1 MAGPAGVGYN
11 GGAMDFRLSP
21 REEGFRRELTEWLA
35 RSLPEHRRE
44 FPPSDDELTFHP
56 DRSFDSSLA
65 WHKRLH
71 AGGWVGIHWPKE
83 YGGRG
88 ASLIE
93 QMLFAEE
100 MIRAGAPPGVNM
112 IGLTMVGPAV
122 IHHGSEAQKARWLAP
137 ILSADEIWCQG
148 FSEPGAGSDL
158 ANLQARAVLE
168 GGHFVVTGQK
178 VWTSNAHRSHFC
190 ILLVRTDPAAPKHKG
205 ISCLLVDMTSPGIT
219 IRPLVQVTGDAEF
232 NEVFF
237 DQVRVPREH
246 LLGGLHGGWDVAI
259 TVLMHERMAIGNTV
273 ILHQYV
279 DRLLDLARAWRCDGE
294 RAAEDPALR
303 QALAQVYVEAR
314 TLRLTGLRYITRQ
327 LRGEPPGP
335 EGSVLKVAFT
345 DTYKKM
351 AEAAQGVIGP
361 YAQLWRGSPWAPDGG
376 RWAFQALFALRFG
389 IAGGTTEIQRNI
401 VGERILG
408 LPKG

>member
-1 MAGPAGVGYN
+1 
-11 GGAMDFRLSP
+11 MDFGYSE
-21 REEGFRRELTEWLA
+21 REEGFRRELREWLA
-35 RSLPEHRRE
+35 RNLPEHRKQ

-56 DRSFDSSLA
+56 DKSFGSSLA

-71 AGGWVGIHWPKE
+71 SGGWVGIHWPKE

-88 ASLIE
+88 ASLLE
-93 QMLFAEE
+93 QMIFAEE
-100 MIRAGAPPGVNM
+100 VIGAGAPPGVNM

-122 IHHGSEAQKARWLAP
+122 IHHGAEAQKARWLPP

-158 ANLQARAVLE
+158 ANLSMRAVLE
-168 GGHFVVTGQK
+168 GDHFVVSGQK
-178 VWTSNAHRSHFC
+178 VWTSNAHRSHYC
-190 ILLVRTDPAAPKHKG
+190 ILLVRTDPQAPKHKG
-205 ISCLLVDMTSPGIT
+205 ISCLLVDMKSPGIT
-219 IRPLVQVTGDAEF
+219 IRPLVQITGDAEF

-237 DQVRVPREH
+237 DQVRVPRTN
-246 LLGGLHGGWDVAI
+246 LLGTLNGGWDVAI

-273 ILHQYV
+273 VLHQYINRV
-279 DRLLDLARAWRCDGE
+279 LELARRSPRDVGVASADSV
-294 RAAEDPALR
+294 LR
-303 QALAQVYVEAR
+303 QALAQVYIEGRA
-314 TLRLTGLRYITRQ
+314 LRLTGLRYITRQ

-335 EGSVLKVAFT
+335 EGSVLKLTFT
-345 DTYKKM
+345 ETYKKM
-351 AEAAQGVIGP
+351 AEAATQILGP
-361 YAQLWRGSPWAPDGG
+361 YHQLWRGTPGAPDGG

-389 IAGGTTEIQRNI
+389 IAGGATEIQKNI

>member
-1 MAGPAGVGYN
+1 
-11 GGAMDFRLSP
+11 MDFAESE
-21 REEGFRRELTEWLA
+21 REAGFRRELAEWLK
-35 RSLPEHRRE
+35 RNLPEHRKR

-56 DRSFDSSLA
+56 DKSFDSSLA

-83 YGGRG
+83 FGGRG
-88 ASLIE
+88 ASLVE
-93 QMLFAEE
+93 QMIFAEE

-122 IHHGSEAQKARWLAP
+122 IRHGTEEQKARWLPP

-158 ANLQARAVLE
+158 ANLSTRAIE
-168 GGHFVVTGQK
+168 GGDHFMITGQK
-178 VWTSNAHRSHFC
+178 VWTSNAHRSHYC
-190 ILLVRTDPAAPKHKG
+190 ILLVRTDPGAPKHKG
-205 ISCLLVDMTSPGIT
+205 ISCLLVDMKSPGIT
-219 IRPLVQVTGDAEF
+219 IRPLVQITGDSEF

-237 DQVRVPREH
+237 DQVRVPRAN
-246 LLGGLHGGWDVAI
+246 LLGQLNGGWDVAI
-259 TVLMHERMAIGNTV
+259 TVLMYERLAIGNTV
-273 ILHQYV
+273 FLHQYI
-279 DRLLDLARAWRCDGE
+279 DRLLELARRWPRGDE
-294 RAAEDPALR
+294 AASADPVLR
-303 QALAQVYVEAR
+303 QALAQVYIEGRA
-314 TLRLTGLRYITRQ
+314 LRLTGLRYVTRQ
-327 LRGEPPGP
+327 LRGEAPGP

-351 AEAAQGVIGP
+351 AETATEILGP
-361 YAQLWRGSPWAPDGG
+361 FHQLWRGAPGAPEGG

-389 IAGGTTEIQRNI
+389 IAGGTTEIQKNI
-401 VGERILG
+401 IGERMLG